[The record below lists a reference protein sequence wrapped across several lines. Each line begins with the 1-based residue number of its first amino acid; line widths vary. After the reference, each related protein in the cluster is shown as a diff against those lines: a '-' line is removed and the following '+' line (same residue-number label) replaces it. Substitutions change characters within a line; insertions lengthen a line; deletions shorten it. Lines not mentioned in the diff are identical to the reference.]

1 MMNLSYAYRKKLNPA
16 PLAAGQAQLQ
26 INLSLR
32 QAAWRRGAQS
42 LLARADEVIE

>member
-1 MMNLSYAYRKKLNPA
+1 MMNLSYDYRKKLNPA

-42 LLARADEVIE
+42 LLAGADEVIE